1 MGTNRLP
8 IHFDQ
13 RKIFMNQKLTLI
25 GTAILAVLVLAAGVL
40 IATRRPSFRG
50 TMINPQAPAAEIKL
64 TDSNGQPF
72 TLSSQRGKIVLLYFG
87 YTNCPD
93 ECPTTMAKLKL
104 TMGILGN
111 LAQDVQVLMVT
122 TDPARDNPSQMKKWM
137 TGFYPTFL
145 GLMGTTDQLQQAYNA
160 YGVTVED
167 GGETHSTYLYVIDP
181 KENLRLTFDGPSMD
195 PQDVADDVQTL
206 LKGY

>member
-1 MGTNRLP
+1 MNR
-8 IHFDQ
+8 
-13 RKIFMNQKLTLI
+13 KLVMI
-25 GTAILAVLVLAAGVL
+25 GTAILAVLILAAGVL
-40 IATRRPSFRG
+40 VATRKPSFRG
-50 TMINPQAPAAEIKL
+50 TVINPPAPAAEIKL

-72 TLSSQRGKIVLLYFG
+72 SLGSQRGRIVLLYFG

-93 ECPTTMAKLKL
+93 ECPATMAKLKL

-111 LAQDVQVLMVT
+111 LSQNVQVLMVT
-122 TDPARDNPSQMKKWM
+122 TDPARDNAAQMKKWM

-167 GGETHSTYLYVIDP
+167 GGETHSTYLYVIDS
-181 KENLRLTFDGPSMD
+181 KGNLRLTFDGPTMD

-206 LKGY
+206 MKGY

>member
-1 MGTNRLP
+1 MNR
-8 IHFDQ
+8 
-13 RKIFMNQKLTLI
+13 KLTTI
-25 GTAILAVLVLAAGVL
+25 GTAILAVLVLAAGILV
-40 IATRRPSFRG
+40 ATRKPSFRG
-50 TMINPQAPAAEIKL
+50 TVIIPPAPAANITL

-72 TLSSQRGKIVLLYFG
+72 SLSSQRGKIVLLYFG

-93 ECPTTMAKLKL
+93 ECPATMAKLKV

-111 LAQDVQVLMVT
+111 LAQNVQVLMVT
-122 TDPARDNPSQMKKWM
+122 TDPARDNSTQMKKWM

-145 GLMGTTDQLQQAYNA
+145 GLFGTPDQLRQAYNA

-167 GGETHSTYLYVIDP
+167 GGETHSTYLYIIDA
-181 KENLRLTFDGPSMD
+181 KGNLRLTFDGPSMV

-206 LKGY
+206 MKGY

>member
-1 MGTNRLP
+1 MNR
-8 IHFDQ
+8 
-13 RKIFMNQKLTLI
+13 KLTIVGSAL
-25 GTAILAVLVLAAGVL
+25 LALLVLATGVL
-40 IATRRPSFRG
+40 VATRKPSFRG
-50 TMINPQAPAAEIKL
+50 TVINPPAPAAAIKL

-72 TLSSQRGKIVLLYFG
+72 SLNSQRGKIVLLYFG

-93 ECPTTMAKLKL
+93 ECPATMAKLKL

-111 LAQDVQVLMVT
+111 LAQNVQVLMVT
-122 TDPARDNPSQMKKWM
+122 TDPIHDNAAQMKKWM

-145 GLMGTTDQLQQAYNA
+145 GLFGTPAQLQPAYNA

-167 GGETHSTYLYVIDP
+167 GGETHSTYLYIIDA
-181 KENLRLTFDGPSMD
+181 KGNLRLTVDGPSMD

-206 LKGY
+206 IKGY

>member
-1 MGTNRLP
+1 M
-8 IHFDQ
+8 
-13 RKIFMNQKLTLI
+13 I
-25 GTAILAVLVLAAGVL
+25 GTAIVAVLVLAAGVL

-50 TMINPQAPAAEIKL
+50 VVISPTAPAAEINL

-72 TLSSQRGKIVLLYFG
+72 SLNNQRGKVVLLYFG
-87 YTNCPD
+87 YTSCPD
-93 ECPTTMAKLKL
+93 DCPATMAKLKL
-104 TMGILGN
+104 TMGLLGN
-111 LAQDVQVLMVT
+111 LAQNVQVLMVT
-122 TDPARDNPSQMKKWM
+122 TDPTHDNAAQMKKWM

-167 GGETHSTYLYVIDP
+167 GGDTHSTYLYVIDP
-181 KENLRLTFDGPSMD
+181 KGNLRLTFDGPTME

>member
-1 MGTNRLP
+1 MNR
-8 IHFDQ
+8 
-13 RKIFMNQKLTLI
+13 KLIVI
-25 GTAILAVLVLAAGVL
+25 GTGILAILILAAGVL
-40 IATRRPSFRG
+40 IAIRKPILHGVVIS
-50 TMINPQAPAAEIKL
+50 PAALATDINL

-72 TLSSQRGKIVLLYFG
+72 SLSSQHGKVVLLYFG
-87 YTNCPD
+87 YTSCPD
-93 ECPTTMAKLKL
+93 DCPATMAKLKL
-104 TMGILGN
+104 TMGLLGN
-111 LAQDVQVLMVT
+111 LAQNVQVLMVT
-122 TDPARDNPSQMKKWM
+122 TDPTHDNAAQMKKWM

-167 GGETHSTYLYVIDP
+167 GGDTHTTYLYVIDP
-181 KENLRLTFDGPSMD
+181 KGDLRQTFDGPSMD

>member
-1 MGTNRLP
+1 MNR
-8 IHFDQ
+8 
-13 RKIFMNQKLTLI
+13 KLVMI
-25 GTAILAVLVLAAGVL
+25 GTAILGVLVLAAGVL
-40 IATRRPSFRG
+40 VATRQPSFRG
-50 TMINPQAPAAEIKL
+50 SVINPPAPAAEIKL

-72 TLSSQRGKIVLLYFG
+72 SLNSQRGKIVLLYFG

-93 ECPTTMAKLKL
+93 ECPATMAKLKL

-111 LAQDVQVLMVT
+111 PAQNVQVLMVT
-122 TDPARDNPSQMKKWM
+122 TDPTRDNPAQMKKWM

-145 GLMGTTDQLQQAYNA
+145 GLTGTPDQLQQAYNA

-167 GGETHSTYLYVIDP
+167 GGETHSTYLYVIDA
-181 KENLRLTFDGPSMD
+181 KGNLRLTFDGPSMD

-206 LKGY
+206 IKGY

>member
-1 MGTNRLP
+1 MNR
-8 IHFDQ
+8 
-13 RKIFMNQKLTLI
+13 KLTLI

-40 IATRRPSFRG
+40 VATRKPSFRG
-50 TMINPQAPAAEIKL
+50 TVINPPAPAAEIKL

-72 TLSSQRGKIVLLYFG
+72 SLSSQRGKVVLLYFG

-93 ECPTTMAKLKL
+93 ECPATMAKLKL

-111 LAQDVQVLMVT
+111 LAQNVQVLMVT
-122 TDPARDNPSQMKKWM
+122 TDPARDNPAQMKKWI

-145 GLMGTTDQLQQAYNA
+145 GLMGTADQLRQAYNS

-167 GGETHSTYLYVIDP
+167 GGETHSTYLYVIDG

-206 LKGY
+206 MKGY